1 MSTIQDKKRQQEHV
15 NKCFGLAEVP
25 IKDWLILYA
34 AKTDVKGQVDCRNEI
49 ADDMFIETSNKE
61 HYKLSLEINGRP
73 LFSVI
78 NKEKFIQDDK
88 LRNAVGLFYEAV
100 NMVYAPVVK
109 TLIMNDN
116 IFDTIFPKFDNDDLS
131 FMLVA
136 VNKLMAKK
144 LMLEQAIMQLNQK
157 NQQSESKLTEQ
168 LSKTIREY
176 NEITNEMISVEE
188 KTCEQQNKILSTLPK
203 LFITASTI
211 DKDYMYKRL
220 ETFGEAYVD
229 IND

>member
-1 MSTIQDKKRQQEHV
+1 MSTIQDKKKQQEHI

-34 AKTDVKGQVDCRNEI
+34 AKTDIKGQVDCRNEI

-61 HYKLSLEINGRP
+61 HYKLSLKINGRP

-116 IFDTIFPKFDNDDLS
+116 IFDTIFPKFDNGDLS

-176 NEITNEMISVEE
+176 NEITDEMISVEE
-188 KTCEQQNKILSTLPK
+188 KTCEQQNKILLTLPK

-211 DKDYMYKRL
+211 DKDDMYKRL

-229 IND
+229 I

>member
-1 MSTIQDKKRQQEHV
+1 MSTIQDKKKQQEHI

-176 NEITNEMISVEE
+176 NEITDEMISVEE
-188 KTCEQQNKILSTLPK
+188 KTCEKQNKILSTLPK

-211 DKDYMYKRL
+211 DKDDMYKRL
-220 ETFGEAYVD
+220 EIFGEAYVD

>member
-211 DKDYMYKRL
+211 DKDDMYKRL